1 MPYDTSVLDRAIA
14 ERRAEWEARR
24 KTTLERVMAALDAV
38 APQFGVEEAY
48 VFGSLAKAGRY
59 HEKSDIDV
67 AVCWPGQGS
76 FFDLAAEVSRRLGQD
91 IDILPLDK
99 IPFAD
104 KIRREGIKWTHV
116 ASANIEGKTDSS
128 AVAG

>member
-1 MPYDTSVLDRAIA
+1 
-14 ERRAEWEARR
+14 
-24 KTTLERVMAALDAV
+24 MAALDAV

-48 VFGSLAKAGRY
+48 VFGSLAKTGRY
-59 HEKSDIDV
+59 HEMSDIDI
-67 AVCWPGQGS
+67 AVCWKGQGS

-104 KIRREGIKWTHV
+104 KIRREGIKWTLV
-116 ASANIEGKTDSS
+116 ASA
-128 AVAG
+128 